1 MLQVLPDL
9 DRGLLELIAELSRAT
24 RIFQQESVFCAG
36 VTFSQF
42 FILDQVAAGGGR
54 LPLAELHS
62 ALEVEKSTTTR
73 LVAPLVEQELISRQ
87 RSRRDS
93 RAVEL
98 SLTPQ
103 GREVLKTVWQ

>member
-1 MLQVLPDL
+1 MLTPLPIFDRNLL
-9 DRGLLELIAELSRAT
+9 DLIAQLSRAT
-24 RIFQQESVFCAG
+24 RIFQQESAFCAG

-42 FILDQVAAGGGR
+42 FILDQVAATGGR
-54 LPLAELHS
+54 LALAELHS

-73 LVAPLVEQELISRQ
+73 LVAPLVKQGLVSRRRSRQ
-87 RSRRDS
+87 DS

>member
-1 MLQVLPDL
+1 MFHLLPDL

-54 LPLAELHS
+54 LPLSELHS
-62 ALEVEKSTTTR
+62 TLEVEKSTTTR
-73 LVAPLVEQELISRQ
+73 LVAPLVKQGLIIRRRSRQ
-87 RSRRDS
+87 DS

-98 SLTPQ
+98 SLTPP
-103 GREVLKTVWQ
+103 GRDVLKTVWQ